1 MSIFLC
7 VSLQYSSQLLHHQ
20 TLATIILSAQLLP
33 FLLFLLISFK
43 PRTSLSPHEIHHG
56 SQTQH
61 VQKCKAISPWIMST
75 QLLAS
80 PPGLLGWPGRGSMTS
95 TAAAV
100 LPWGSTLQ
108 TDGAEPSTLSQSPRS
123 PLPSCS
129 IQRLIWQE
137 MGLALR

>member
-7 VSLQYSSQLLHHQ
+7 VSLQYPSQFHHQ

-43 PRTSLSPHEIHHG
+43 PRTSLGPHEIHHG

-80 PPGLLGWPGRGSMTS
+80 PSGLLGLLGRGIMTS
-95 TAAAV
+95 AAAAV
-100 LPWGSTLQ
+100 PPWGFTLQ
-108 TDGAEPSTLSQSPRS
+108 TDGAEPFAPSQSPRR
-123 PLPSCS
+123 PAA
-129 IQRLIWQE
+129 QF
-137 MGLALR
+137 GG

>member
-7 VSLQYSSQLLHHQ
+7 VSLQYPSQFLHHQ
-20 TLATIILSAQLLP
+20 TLATIILLAQLLP
-33 FLLFLLISFK
+33 FLLLLLISFK

-61 VQKCKAISPWIMST
+61 VQKCRAISPWTMST

-80 PPGLLGWPGRGSMTS
+80 SPGLLGWPGRGVMTS

-100 LPWGSTLQ
+100 PPWGSTLP
-108 TDGAEPSTLSQSPRS
+108 TDRDEPSTPSQSPRR

-129 IQRLIWQE
+129 IWRLIWQE
-137 MGLALR
+137 TGLALR